1 MKQFRFYFLLSI
13 MKTYILISLKNLLT
27 IVILDIEFIIIIYNI
42 MNSNSLKIELSCK
55 SEFLFLNKVTHGIT
69 AT

>member
-1 MKQFRFYFLLSI
+1 
-13 MKTYILISLKNLLT
+13 MKTYMLISFKNLLT
-27 IVILDIEFIIIIYNI
+27 IVILDIIIIIYNI

-55 SEFLFLNKVTHGIT
+55 SEFFFNKLTNGIT

>member
-1 MKQFRFYFLLSI
+1 MKIY
-13 MKTYILISLKNLLT
+13 MLISLKNLLT
-27 IVILDIEFIIIIYNI
+27 IVILDIEFIITIHNI
-42 MNSNSLKIELSCK
+42 MNTKSLKIELSCK